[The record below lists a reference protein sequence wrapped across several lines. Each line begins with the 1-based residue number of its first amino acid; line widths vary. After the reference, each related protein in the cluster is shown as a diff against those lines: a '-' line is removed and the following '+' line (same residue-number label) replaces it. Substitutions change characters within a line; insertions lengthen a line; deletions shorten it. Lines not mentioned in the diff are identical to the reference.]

1 MLIQGLMTIQD
12 CWQTEKNTTIEI
24 PRFSQVIPYP
34 CKSYL
39 LSSGGRGP
47 SLSLAGLLPAT
58 DTDTDGSVA
67 PAVDTEVELA
77 STLPLVEE
85 EDSGGLERLS
95 TIRRLIP
102 ELQE

>member
-1 MLIQGLMTIQD
+1 MQ
-12 CWQTEKNTTIEI
+12 
-24 PRFSQVIPYP
+24 
-34 CKSYL
+34 SYL

-58 DTDTDGSVA
+58 DTDTDTDGSVA
-67 PAVDTEVELA
+67 SAVDAEVELA
-77 STLPLVEE
+77 STPPLVEE
-85 EDSGGLERLS
+85 EDSGGLERFS

>member
-1 MLIQGLMTIQD
+1 MQ
-12 CWQTEKNTTIEI
+12 
-24 PRFSQVIPYP
+24 
-34 CKSYL
+34 SYL

-58 DTDTDGSVA
+58 DTDTDTDGSVA
-67 PAVDTEVELA
+67 SAVDAEVELA
-77 STLPLVEE
+77 STPPLVE